1 MALNQIK
8 GLKDVLVGRKKGS
21 ASKDALGSLPLP
33 ALPPSLPLPIIGLLP
48 IPNLKKERKEK
59 EIEEGEAVPRK
70 DLKQQKIAK
79 DRGRASS
86 VESKEVEHS
95 ADMRNPTWNPRLEL
109 DGAALPWNSSIREF
123 QRGHSYHVAEAL
135 ECPFLLPKDMYA
147 LKHIRQPELSC
158 S

>member
-1 MALNQIK
+1 M
-8 GLKDVLVGRKKGS
+8 
-21 ASKDALGSLPLP
+21 
-33 ALPPSLPLPIIGLLP
+33 LP

-59 EIEEGEAVPRK
+59 EIEEGEAVPSK
-70 DLKQQKIAK
+70 DPKQQKIAK
-79 DRGRASS
+79 DKGRASS
-86 VESKEVEHS
+86 VESKEVKHS
-95 ADMRNPTWNPRLEL
+95 ADMRHPTWNPRLEL
-109 DGAALPWNSSIREF
+109 DGAALPWNSFIREF